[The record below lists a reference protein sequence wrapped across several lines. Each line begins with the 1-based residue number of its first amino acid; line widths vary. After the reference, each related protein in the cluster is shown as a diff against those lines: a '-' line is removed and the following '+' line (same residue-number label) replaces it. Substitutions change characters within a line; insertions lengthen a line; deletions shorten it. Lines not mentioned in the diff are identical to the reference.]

1 LFIIIIII
9 IIIIMRIATDY
20 SSSLL
25 LLSFFV
31 SSLLM
36 YPELSNAWTTL
47 TPISNTSPL
56 NKQIR
61 RNSRTSTTTS
71 IALSPRT
78 RTVVEDSNEYYHAT
92 TTTTTTTTTSTT
104 SMITGNDESV
114 CSGRSVTTP
123 LMVSMMTALIGFSTI
138 TALPEVSSAAAVTS
152 SAAETIISSTTTTI
166 AMSSQISSALFAYGH
181 YFSILGVVGI
191 LFTERW
197 TLENG
202 PELTDDEE
210 NRLAI
215 ADALYGV
222 IGLLIVYTGYYRLSD
237 PALGK
242 GTDFYIHE
250 PIFWLKI
257 AMVGVLGS
265 ASLFN
270 TTKIIQRSIARNT
283 GDKVAEPM
291 SQELNDRMRSIC
303 NAQLTGI
310 IFIPLAASLM
320 ARGVGYNEDIP
331 WQAEMGVSLVL
342 FLGLGFKYVKEAL
355 TFEERLQQK
364 QQQVQE

>member
-1 LFIIIIII
+1 
-9 IIIIMRIATDY
+9 MRIAIGY
-20 SSSLL
+20 SSSSLL

-31 SSLLM
+31 SSL
-36 YPELSNAWTTL
+36 ELSNAWTTL
-47 TPISNTSPL
+47 TPRSSNTSPL
-56 NKQIR
+56 NKQIHR
-61 RNSRTSTTTS
+61 DSRTSTTTTS
-71 IALSPRT
+71 IALPPRT
-78 RTVVEDSNEYYHAT
+78 RTVVDESNEYYHAT
-92 TTTTTTTTTSTT
+92 TTTTTSTSTSTT
-104 SMITGNDESV
+104 SMITGNDESA
-114 CSGRSVTTP
+114 TTP
-123 LMVSMMTALIGFSTI
+123 LMVSMMMTALIGFSAI
-138 TALPEVSSAAAVTS
+138 TALPEASSAAAVVTS
-152 SAAETIISSTTTTI
+152 AAATAETIISSTTTNI
-166 AMSSQISSALFAYGH
+166 AMSSTISSALFAYGH
-181 YFSILGVVGI
+181 YFSIIGVVGI

-222 IGLLIVYTGYYRLSD
+222 IGLLIVYTGYYRFSD

-242 GTDFYIHE
+242 GASFYIHE

-291 SQELNDRMRSIC
+291 SQELNDRMKSIC

-310 IFIPLAASLM
+310 IFIPLAATLM

-331 WQAEMGVSLVL
+331 WQAEMGASLVL

-364 QQQVQE
+364 QQQLQE

>member
-1 LFIIIIII
+1 
-9 IIIIMRIATDY
+9 MRIAIDY
-20 SSSLL
+20 SSSSLL

-31 SSLLM
+31 SS
-36 YPELSNAWTTL
+36 SNAWTTL
-47 TPISNTSPL
+47 TPISSNTSPL
-56 NKQIR
+56 NKQIH
-61 RNSRTSTTTS
+61 RNSRTSTTTTS

-78 RTVVEDSNEYYHAT
+78 RTVVDESNEYYHAT
-92 TTTTTTTTTSTT
+92 TTTSTSTT
-104 SMITGNDESV
+104 SMITGNDESA
-114 CSGRSVTTP
+114 TTP
-123 LMVSMMTALIGFSTI
+123 LMVSMMMTALIGFSAI
-138 TALPEVSSAAAVTS
+138 TALPEASSAAAVVTS
-152 SAAETIISSTTTTI
+152 AAVAAETIISSTTTNI
-166 AMSSQISSALFAYGH
+166 AMSSTISSALFAYGH
-181 YFSILGVVGI
+181 YFSIIGVVGI

-222 IGLLIVYTGYYRLSD
+222 IGLLIVYTGYYRFSD
-237 PALGK
+237 PTLGK
-242 GTDFYIHE
+242 GASFYIHE

-291 SQELNDRMRSIC
+291 SQELNDRMKSIC

-310 IFIPLAASLM
+310 IFIPLAATLM

-331 WQAEMGVSLVL
+331 WQAEMGASLVL

-364 QQQVQE
+364 QQQLQE